1 MIRPPVRAIVAALDA
16 AGVAW
21 SDARFEPRIRALDAV
36 ALRTGYSAP
45 MVGYA
50 FDRLFGS
57 LRRDTIERVIEDELG
72 SLDVLD
78 GFVQRSGRPRAAA
91 LPIGRV
97 CVASSRTTIGVAI
110 VPAVFA
116 LCAKCDVLVKDRED
130 RLAGA
135 FFETLIALLPEIH
148 DAITAR
154 AWNGDQDAGTLRDF
168 DMVVAFGND
177 ATLAKISS
185 NLPYSARMIGF
196 GTKASAGYV
205 SRDAL
210 AGEQAAR
217 AIAAGAALDLILYES
232 EGCLSL
238 HALFVEDGGRIGA
251 EQFAGFLSDA
261 IRDAAG
267 EFPTALGDVSA
278 PARRA
283 AARDLTVFRGD
294 QYFSDASSQFLAVL
308 DPPRASPPFF
318 LPRTLSIHR
327 VERPA
332 DAAEYLERHG
342 IELEALAIAGERRDL
357 FELAIRTKAAR
368 IAQFGS
374 LQAPPLGV
382 FHGGRPRI
390 AEFVRWI
397 GDET

>member
-1 MIRPPVRAIVAALDA
+1 MIKAPVRAVVAAIDA
-16 AGVAW
+16 AAVAW
-21 SDARFEPRIRALDAV
+21 SDARFQPRERTRDAV
-36 ALRTGYSAP
+36 ALRTGYSPA
-45 MVGYA
+45 MVEYA

-91 LPIGRV
+91 LPVGRV
-97 CVASSRTTIGVAI
+97 CVVSSRTTIGVAL
-110 VPAVFA
+110 VPAIFA

-135 FFETLIALLPEIH
+135 FFETLAAALPELAH
-148 DAITAR
+148 AISAR
-154 AWNGDQDAGTLRDF
+154 QWNGDTDAGALRDF
-168 DMVVAFGND
+168 EMVVAFGSG
-177 ATLAKISS
+177 ATLANISS
-185 NLPYSARMIGF
+185 NLRYPARMVGY

-205 SRDAL
+205 PRDAL
-210 AGEQAAR
+210 TGKEAAR
-217 AIAAGAALDLILYES
+217 AIAAGAAQDLILYES

-238 HALFVEDGGRIGA
+238 HALFVEDRGA
-251 EQFAGFLSDA
+251 VGAQDFARYVADA
-261 IRDAAG
+261 MRD
-267 EFPTALGDVSA
+267 TADNLPSGLADASA

-283 AARDLTVFRGD
+283 AARDLAAFRGE
-294 QYFSDASSQFLAVL
+294 QYFSDPAAHYLAVL

-318 LPRTLSIHR
+318 LPRTLGIHC

-342 IELEALAIAGERRDL
+342 IELEALATAGDRSD
-357 FELAIRTKAAR
+357 IREFALRSGAAR
-368 IAQFGS
+368 VAPFGT
-374 LQAPPLGV
+374 LQAPPVGS